1 MSEYQRY
8 EFQAIDRPLTAK
20 EQAALRNYSSRA
32 TITSRRFAVG
42 YSWGDFKGNPAAWM
56 EKYFDAFLYLANWGT
71 HELMLRLPR
80 SVLPFETAKAY
91 CAGERASVRAGR
103 DHIVLGFR
111 SEEEEGSE
119 WIDEDNDTL
128 ASLVPV
134 RAELAGGDWRALYI
148 AWLGCAQ
155 AGELDDE
162 DLEPRCPPGLGT
174 LSPALEAFATFL
186 RIDEDLLEAAA
197 TGSAALGG
205 TDDGALEAWVAA
217 LPEAEKSALL
227 VRLIGGTEAHLRGE
241 LARRF
246 RESGAGRTPAAT
258 PKARTVAELLGAAA
272 ARAEERRRQ
281 QAERAER
288 EKARREQDAAEIR
301 ERHLLALAKREAQ
314 AWREVDTLIAT
325 KQPKHYDAAVA
336 LLHDLRDVCLRSGRL
351 DEAAKRIARLREE
364 HAKKPSLIDRFRKA
378 ALL

>member
-1 MSEYQRY
+1 MSEYQHY

-71 HELMLRLPR
+71 QELMLRLPR
-80 SVLPFETAKAY
+80 SVLPLETAKAY

-205 TDDGALEAWVAA
+205 
-217 LPEAEKSALL
+217 
-227 VRLIGGTEAHLRGE
+227 
-241 LARRF
+241 
-246 RESGAGRTPAAT
+246 
-258 PKARTVAELLGAAA
+258 
-272 ARAEERRRQ
+272 
-281 QAERAER
+281 
-288 EKARREQDAAEIR
+288 
-301 ERHLLALAKREAQ
+301 
-314 AWREVDTLIAT
+314 
-325 KQPKHYDAAVA
+325 
-336 LLHDLRDVCLRSGRL
+336 
-351 DEAAKRIARLREE
+351 
-364 HAKKPSLIDRFRKA
+364 DR
-378 ALL
+378 